1 MYLHIGKDYVVN
13 EDKIIGIFN
22 IEAIKKNKEYSEI
35 FENIKDDLIDISD
48 GVKKTLILINDK
60 NKKGYITNISSATL
74 KKRE

>member
-22 IEAIKKNKEYSEI
+22 IEAIRKNKEYSEI